1 MTSELPVVVFSD
13 VDGVLCDPHTHAFAD
28 AARALSS
35 IDDMPV
41 SLVLCS
47 NKTRAEIESIQQ
59 ALGLHHPFV
68 CESGGAAF
76 VPAGYFGFDVPH
88 ARDIAG
94 YQAVEFGR
102 PHAEIAQVLRRTAAR
117 LPVDILA
124 FSDMSVEEVAR
135 ETGLSLL
142 QARLAKL
149 PEYGERFCLRDR
161 SDAARERL
169 IDALNASHLRCIAA
183 DHYDYV
189 GAPVENSL
197 GVALL
202 RTLYHRAYG
211 TVVTIGLADALA
223 DDNVLQLVDRR
234 VIVGEEDPARG
245 GIDVAGWAA
254 AIVEIVEEV
263 RSAKACGRR

>member
-102 PHAEIAQVLRRTAAR
+102 PHAEIAQALRRTATR
-117 LPVDILA
+117 LRVDIVA
-124 FSDMSVEEVAR
+124 FSDMSVDEVAR

-149 PEYGERFCLRDR
+149 PSTASASACAT
-161 SDAARERL
+161 AARLR
-169 IDALNASHLRCIAA
+169 ASA
-183 DHYDYV
+183 
-189 GAPVENSL
+189 
-197 GVALL
+197 
-202 RTLYHRAYG
+202 
-211 TVVTIGLADALA
+211 
-223 DDNVLQLVDRR
+223 
-234 VIVGEEDPARG
+234 
-245 GIDVAGWAA
+245 
-254 AIVEIVEEV
+254 
-263 RSAKACGRR
+263 